1 MVRPHLEYACEVW
14 SPHQEYL
21 KDLIEAIQRRATRQ
35 MIKIKKSKNLFKC
48 LHGQCDLNVLNYVD
62 EVKSPYD
69 LRNSEL
75 SYKPHFARTNALKF
89 SYFHRTAVAWNA
101 LPLSIRQSNSIEL
114 FKSSVFCHLFEMEL
128 TIIMKHHISFIKQ

>member
-21 KDLIEAIQRRATRQ
+21 KDLIEAIQRRATMRQ
-35 MIKIKKSKNLFKC
+35 MIKILKSQNLFKC
-48 LHGQCDLNVLNYVD
+48 LHGQCDLNVPNYVD

-75 SYKPHFARTNALKF
+75 SYKPHFARTNALIKVLLF
-89 SYFHRTAVAWNA
+89 
-101 LPLSIRQSNSIEL
+101 PSNRRSMECFTFIYTTVEL
-114 FKSSVFCHLFEMEL
+114 D
-128 TIIMKHHISFIKQ
+128 